1 MVIFRGAAGAEES
14 RRALKTNQSEI
25 PRCARNDEWTCFSA
39 ARKGQRYSAI
49 QEAAHSHGC
58 FPETISFG
66 MIASMGVAVRC
77 RNLVKTYDGNVEA
90 VRGLDLEILSGECFG
105 LLGPNG
111 AGKTTTIEIL
121 EGLLP
126 QTSGEVEILGK
137 NWNAHN
143 RELRE
148 VLGISLQETRLGEKL
163 TVRETLDLFA
173 SFYRRPR
180 STEEVME
187 EMSLTEKANSWVGKL
202 SGGQRQRLAVATAL
216 VANPKILFL
225 DEPTT
230 GLDPQSRR
238 QLWETIRQFQSRG
251 GTILLTTHYMDEAE
265 RLCDRISI
273 IDHGRT
279 IASGT
284 PAQLIE
290 KLGGRQMVEFDATD
304 NDPGAKERWRSLP
317 GVEAVHEENGCV
329 ILSVRE
335 THETIP
341 ALLAALQ
348 KRGARLL
355 RLTTRQASLEDVF
368 VHLTGRHLR
377 ED

>member
-1 MVIFRGAAGAEES
+1 M
-14 RRALKTNQSEI
+14 
-25 PRCARNDEWTCFSA
+25 D
-39 ARKGQRYSAI
+39 
-49 QEAAHSHGC
+49 
-58 FPETISFG
+58 
-66 MIASMGVAVRC
+66 VAVRC
-77 RNLVKTYDGNVEA
+77 RNLRKTYDGKVEA
-90 VRGLDLEILSGECFG
+90 VRGLDLEILTGECFG

-126 QTSGEVEILGK
+126 QSSGEVEILGK
-137 NWNAHN
+137 SWNSHS

-180 STEEVME
+180 STLEVME
-187 EMSLTEKANSWVGKL
+187 EMALTEKAHSWVGKL

-216 VANPKILFL
+216 VANPQILFL

-238 QLWETIRQFQSRG
+238 QLWDIVRQFQARG
-251 GTILLTTHYMDEAE
+251 GTLLLTTHYMDEAE
-265 RLCDRISI
+265 RLCDRLAI
-273 IDHGRT
+273 IDHGRA

-290 KLGGRQMVEFDATD
+290 DLGGRQMVEFDAR
-304 NDPGAKERWRSLP
+304 GADAVAAEVWRSLP
-317 GVEAVHEENGCV
+317 SVEAVHAQDGMV
-329 ILSVRE
+329 VLSVIE

-341 ALLAALQ
+341 ALLSVLQ
-348 KRGARLL
+348 SRGASLE

-368 VHLTGRHLR
+368 VRLTGRHLR

>member
-1 MVIFRGAAGAEES
+1 
-14 RRALKTNQSEI
+14 
-25 PRCARNDEWTCFSA
+25 
-39 ARKGQRYSAI
+39 
-49 QEAAHSHGC
+49 
-58 FPETISFG
+58 
-66 MIASMGVAVRC
+66 
-77 RNLVKTYDGNVEA
+77 
-90 VRGLDLEILSGECFG
+90 
-105 LLGPNG
+105 
-111 AGKTTTIEIL
+111 
-121 EGLLP
+121 LLP

-173 SFYRRPR
+173 SFYRQPR
-180 STEEVME
+180 STDEVMQ
-187 EMSLTEKANSWVGKL
+187 EMALTEKASSWVGKL

-238 QLWETIRQFQSRG
+238 QLWETIRQFQGRG

-273 IDHGRT
+273 IDHGRA

-290 KLGGRQMVEFDATD
+290 ELGGHQMVEFDATD
-304 NDPGAKERWRSLP
+304 SGPGATDEWRSLP
-317 GVEAVHEENGCV
+317 GVEAVHEENGCL

-341 ALLAALQ
+341 SLLAALE

-355 RLTTRQASLEDVF
+355 HLTTRQASLEDVF
-368 VHLTGRHLR
+368 VRLTGRRLR

>member
-1 MVIFRGAAGAEES
+1 MDV
-14 RRALKTNQSEI
+14 
-25 PRCARNDEWTCFSA
+25 
-39 ARKGQRYSAI
+39 AI
-49 QEAAHSHGC
+49 
-58 FPETISFG
+58 
-66 MIASMGVAVRC
+66 RC
-77 RNLVKTYDGNVEA
+77 RNLRKTYDGKVEA
-90 VRGLDLEILSGECFG
+90 VRGLDLEISSGECFG

-126 QTSGEVEILGK
+126 QTSGDVEILGK
-137 NWNAHN
+137 TWNAHG

-148 VLGISLQETRLGEKL
+148 LLGISLQETRLGEKL

-180 STEEVME
+180 PTLEVME
-187 EMSLTEKANSWVGKL
+187 EMALTEKADSWVGKL

-238 QLWETIRQFQSRG
+238 QLWDIIRQFQERG
-251 GTILLTTHYMDEAE
+251 GTLLLTTHYMDEAE
-265 RLCDRISI
+265 RLCDRLTI
-273 IDHGRT
+273 IDHGRA

-284 PAQLIE
+284 ATQLIKE
-290 KLGGRQMVEFDATD
+290 LGGQQMVEFHATG
-304 NDPGAKERWRSLP
+304 NDPAATESWRVLP
-317 GVEAVHEENGCV
+317 GVEAVHAEDGV
-329 ILSVRE
+329 VVLSVRE

-348 KRGARLL
+348 KRGARLQ
-355 RLTTRQASLEDVF
+355 RLATRQASLEDVF
-368 VHLTGRHLR
+368 VRLTGRHLR